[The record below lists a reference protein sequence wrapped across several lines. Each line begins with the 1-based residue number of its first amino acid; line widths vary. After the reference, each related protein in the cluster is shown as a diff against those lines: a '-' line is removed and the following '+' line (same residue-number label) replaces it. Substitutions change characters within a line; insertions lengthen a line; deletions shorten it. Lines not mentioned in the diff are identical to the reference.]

1 MTSVMR
7 KIVDRMMF
15 ALFIFIAAVV
25 TAFLVY
31 FIFYIVSRGYTAFS
45 WTFLSTAPHGIKMEG
60 GVLPMIVSSV
70 YLTLLTLL
78 IAVPLGVGGG
88 IYLAEYAGKGR
99 IVESIRFAIDL
110 LSSVPSIVFGLF
122 GLVLFV
128 QVMGLKYSML
138 AGALTLT
145 LMVLPIIL
153 KISEES
159 FRAVPDAYREASL
172 ALGATKEQTI
182 FRVVLPTA
190 IAGILTGAIL
200 AAGRAF
206 GETAAVLYT
215 AGMAP
220 LAPVSPLEGGRT
232 LSVHLYLLAT
242 TGHLEEAYRVA
253 VVLLVII
260 LLFNLASNWIMNRYR
275 RKFVSEAI

>member
-1 MTSVMR
+1 MAR
-7 KIVDRMMF
+7 KIIDKIMLAVFLLF
-15 ALFIFIAAVV
+15 AIAT
-25 TAFLVY
+25 TAFLIY
-31 FIFYIVSRGYTAFS
+31 FIVYIVSRGYTAFS
-45 WTFLSTAPHGIKMEG
+45 WSFLSSAPHGIKMEG
-60 GVLPMIVSSV
+60 GVWPMIVSSV
-70 YLTLLTLL
+70 YLTALTLL
-78 IAVPLGVGGG
+78 VAVPLGVGGG
-88 IYLAEYAGKGR
+88 IYLSEYAGRGR
-99 IVESIRFAIDL
+99 IVQTIRFAIDL

-122 GLVLFV
+122 GLVFFV
-128 QVMGLKYSML
+128 QLMGLKYSMI

-145 LMVLPIIL
+145 LMVLPIVL

-159 FRAVPDAYREASL
+159 FRAVPQVYREASL

-182 FRVVLPTA
+182 FRVILPTA

-220 LAPVSPLEGGRT
+220 QTPVLPLEGGRT

-242 TGHLEEAYRVA
+242 TGNIEKSFQVA
-253 VVLLVII
+253 VVLLTII
-260 LLFNLASNWIMNRYR
+260 LGFNLTSNWIMNRYR
-275 RKFVSEAI
+275 RRFSSELT

>member
-1 MTSVMR
+1 MTR
-7 KIVDRMMF
+7 KIIDKIMLAVF
-15 ALFIFIAAVV
+15 LFIAIAT
-25 TAFLVY
+25 TAFLIY
-31 FIFYIVSRGYTAFS
+31 FILYIVSRGYTAFS
-45 WTFLSTAPHGIKMEG
+45 WKFFSTAPHGIKMEG
-60 GVLPMIVSSV
+60 GVFPMIVSSI
-70 YLTLLTLL
+70 YLTGLTL
-78 IAVPLGVGGG
+78 IVAVPLGVGGG
-88 IYLAEYAGKGR
+88 IFLSEYAGEGR
-99 IVESIRFAIDL
+99 IVQSIRFAIDL

-122 GLVLFV
+122 GLVFFV
-128 QVMGLKYSML
+128 QLIGLKYSML

-145 LMVLPIIL
+145 LMVLPVVL

-159 FRAVPDAYREASL
+159 FRAVPQTYREASL

-182 FRVVLPTA
+182 FRVILPTA

-220 LAPVSPLEGGRT
+220 QTPVLPLEGGRT

-242 TGHLEEAYRVA
+242 TGNIEKSFQVA
-253 VVLLVII
+253 VVLLAII
-260 LLFNLASNWIMNRYR
+260 LGFNLTSNWIMNRYR
-275 RKFVSEAI
+275 RKFSSELA

>member
-1 MTSVMR
+1 MKSAVR
-7 KIVDRMMF
+7 KTVDKLMLGIF
-15 ALFIFIAAVV
+15 LFMAISV
-25 TAFLVY
+25 TAFLIY
-31 FIFYIVSRGYTAFS
+31 FIYYIVSRGFTSFS
-45 WTFLSTAPHGIKMEG
+45 WKFLTTAPMGITMSG
-60 GVLPMIVSSV
+60 GVKPMIVSSV
-70 YLTLLTLL
+70 YLTILTLL
-78 IAVPLGVGGG
+78 VAVPLGVGGG
-88 IYLAEYAGKGR
+88 IYLAEYAGR
-99 IVESIRFAIDL
+99 SRFVESIRFAIDL

-122 GLVLFV
+122 GLVFFV
-128 QVMGLKYSML
+128 QLLGLKYSML

-159 FRAVPDAYREASL
+159 LRAVPDSYREASL

-182 FRVVLPTA
+182 FRVVLPSA

-200 AAGRAF
+200 SAGRAF

-220 LAPVSPLEGGRT
+220 QSPILPLEGGRT

-242 TGHLEEAYRVA
+242 TGNLEEAFRVA

-260 LLFNLASNWIMNRYR
+260 LVFNLTSNWIMNRYR
-275 RKFVSEAI
+275 RKFTSEKL

>member
-1 MTSVMR
+1 MKR
-7 KIVDRMMF
+7 KIIDRIMLGVF
-15 ALFIFIAAVV
+15 LFIAVAT
-25 TAFLVY
+25 TAFLIY
-31 FIFYIVSRGYTAFS
+31 FILYIISRGYTAFS
-45 WTFLSTAPHGIKMEG
+45 WGFLTTAPHGIKMEG
-60 GVLPMIVSSV
+60 GVFPMIVSSV
-70 YLTLLTLL
+70 YLTVLTLL
-78 IAVPLGVGGG
+78 VAVPLGVGGG
-88 IYLAEYAGKGR
+88 IYLSEYAGQGR
-99 IVESIRFAIDL
+99 FVQSIRFAIDL

-122 GLVLFV
+122 GLVFFV
-128 QVMGLKYSML
+128 QLLGLKYSML

-145 LMVLPIIL
+145 LMVLPIVL

-159 FRAVPDAYREASL
+159 FRAVPRSYREASL

-182 FRVVLPTA
+182 FRVILPTA

-220 LAPVSPLEGGRT
+220 QTPVLPLEGGRT

-242 TGHLEEAYRVA
+242 TGNIEKSFQVA
-253 VVLLVII
+253 VVLLAII
-260 LLFNLASNWIMNRYR
+260 LAFNLTSNWVMNRYR
-275 RKFVSEAI
+275 RKFSSELV

>member
-1 MTSVMR
+1 MKSVVR
-7 KIVDRMMF
+7 KVIDRLMF
-15 ALFIFIAAVV
+15 VLFVGIAVAV

-31 FIFYIVSRGYTAFS
+31 FIFYIVSRGYTAVS
-45 WTFLSTAPHGIKMEG
+45 WKFLSTAPHGIKMEG

-70 YLTLLTLL
+70 YLTVLTLL

-88 IYLAEYAGKGR
+88 IYLAEYAGRGR

-138 AGALTLT
+138 AGSLTLT

-182 FRVVLPTA
+182 FRVILPTA

-220 LAPVSPLEGGRT
+220 QSPVLPLEGGRT

-242 TGHLEEAYRVA
+242 TGHLQEAYRVA
-253 VVLLVII
+253 VVLLAII
-260 LLFNLASNWIMNRYR
+260 LMFNLASNWIMNRYR
-275 RKFVSEAI
+275 RKFVSVAL

>member
-1 MTSVMR
+1 MKSVFR
-7 KIVDRMMF
+7 KSIDRLMF
-15 ALFIFIAAVV
+15 ILFISIAASV
-25 TAFLVY
+25 TAFLLY
-31 FIFYIVSRGYTAFS
+31 FIFYIVSRGYPAFS
-45 WTFLSTAPHGIKMEG
+45 WSFLSTAPHGIKMEG

-70 YLTLLTLL
+70 YLTVLTLL
-78 IAVPLGVGGG
+78 VAVPFGVGGG
-88 IYLAEYAGKGR
+88 IYLSEYAGQGR
-99 IVESIRFAIDL
+99 IVQSIRFAIDL

-122 GLVLFV
+122 GLIFFV
-128 QVMGLKYSML
+128 QMLGLKYSML

-145 LMVLPIIL
+145 LMVLPVVL

-159 FRAVPDAYREASL
+159 FRAVPQSYREASL

-182 FRVVLPTA
+182 FRVILPTA

-220 LAPVSPLEGGRT
+220 QTPVLPLEGGRT

-242 TGHLEEAYRVA
+242 TGNIEKSFQVA

-260 LLFNLASNWIMNRYR
+260 LGFNLTSNWVMNRYR
-275 RKFVSEAI
+275 RKFSSELV

>member
-1 MTSVMR
+1 MNSIIRKTIDRVML
-7 KIVDRMMF
+7 
-15 ALFIFIAAVV
+15 ALFVVIAAAV

-31 FIFYIVSRGYTAFS
+31 FIYYIVSRGYTAVS
-45 WTFLSTAPHGIKMEG
+45 WKFLSTAPKGITMSG
-60 GVLPMIVSSV
+60 GVYPMIISSV
-70 YLTLLTLL
+70 YLTLLTLAFAL
-78 IAVPLGVGGG
+78 PFGIGGG
-88 IYLAEYAGKGR
+88 IYLAEYAGRGR
-99 IVESIRFAIDL
+99 IVETIRSAIDL

-128 QVMGLKYSML
+128 QLMGLKYSML

-153 KISEES
+153 KISEEA

-182 FRVVLPTA
+182 FRVILPTA

-220 LAPVSPLEGGRT
+220 AAPVSPLDGGRT

-242 TGHLEEAYRVA
+242 TGHLDEAYRVA
-253 VVLLVII
+253 VVLLAII
-260 LLFNLASNWIMNRYR
+260 LMFNLASNWIMNRYR

>member
-1 MTSVMR
+1 MTR
-7 KIVDRMMF
+7 KIIDKLMLAVFLFF
-15 ALFIFIAAVV
+15 AIAT
-25 TAFLVY
+25 TAFLIY
-31 FIFYIVSRGYTAFS
+31 FILYIVSRGYTAFS
-45 WTFLSTAPHGIKMEG
+45 WKFLSTAPRGIKMEG
-60 GVLPMIVSSV
+60 GVWPMIVSSV
-70 YLTLLTLL
+70 YLTALTLL
-78 IAVPLGVGGG
+78 VAVPLGVGGG
-88 IYLAEYAGKGR
+88 IYLSEYAGQGR
-99 IVESIRFAIDL
+99 IVQSIRFAIDL

-122 GLVLFV
+122 GLVFFV
-128 QVMGLKYSML
+128 QLMGLKYSMI

-145 LMVLPIIL
+145 LMVLPIVL

-159 FRAVPDAYREASL
+159 FRAVPQAYREASL

-182 FRVVLPTA
+182 FRVILPTA

-220 LAPVSPLEGGRT
+220 QTPVLPLEGGRT

-242 TGHLEEAYRVA
+242 TGNIEKSFQVA

-260 LLFNLASNWIMNRYR
+260 LGFNLTSNWVMNRYR
-275 RKFVSEAI
+275 RKFSSELI

>member
-1 MTSVMR
+1 MKR
-7 KIVDRMMF
+7 KIVDKIMLGVFLFF
-15 ALFIFIAAVV
+15 AVAT

-31 FIFYIVSRGYTAFS
+31 FIVYIVSRGYTAFS
-45 WTFLSTAPHGIKMEG
+45 WKFLSTAPHGIKMEG
-60 GVLPMIVSSV
+60 GVFPMIVSSV
-70 YLTLLTLL
+70 YLTGLTLL
-78 IAVPLGVGGG
+78 VAVPLGVGGG
-88 IYLAEYAGKGR
+88 IYLSEYAGQSR
-99 IVESIRFAIDL
+99 FVESIRFAIDL

-122 GLVLFV
+122 GLVFFV
-128 QVMGLKYSML
+128 QLLGLKYSML

-145 LMVLPIIL
+145 LMVLPIVL

-159 FRAVPDAYREASL
+159 FRAVPQSYREASL

-182 FRVVLPTA
+182 FRVILPTA

-220 LAPVSPLEGGRT
+220 STPILPLEGGRT

-242 TGHLEEAYRVA
+242 TGNIEKSFQVA
-253 VVLLVII
+253 VVLLAII
-260 LLFNLASNWIMNRYR
+260 LAFNLTSNWVMNRYR
-275 RKFVSEAI
+275 RKFSSELV